1 MFLFFSIKTVLF
13 ILFNDIIFL
22 NIILNG
28 DYMNKK
34 NFLVYFISI
43 LLIAIAIGIMVS
55 WQSENNESA
64 ELTNSIYEITTISE
78 IPNENINDIDI
89 ANPPEE
95 NQETRTYLDFLGK
108 PLIDV
113 DLNELVNKNS
123 DTVAWI
129 KVNGTDINY
138 PVVQTDNNDYYLNH
152 SFNNNSNSSGWIFA
166 DYRNDLSNLGRN
178 TIIYGHNR
186 MNNTMFATLNT
197 LLSDDWYNNRDWCI
211 HLSTLNKNT
220 LWQIF
225 SVYKVPS
232 ESYYITT
239 DFEDSYEY
247 LKFLETIL
255 NRSYYNFETDL
266 NINDKI
272 LTLSTCTNVNDGR
285 LVVHA
290 KLIKSANK

>member
-1 MFLFFSIKTVLF
+1 
-13 ILFNDIIFL
+13 
-22 NIILNG
+22 
-28 DYMNKK
+28 MNKK
-34 NFLVYFISI
+34 HFIIYFISI
-43 LLIAIAIGIMVS
+43 ILIAIAVGLMVS
-55 WQSENNESA
+55 WQAENNESA
-64 ELTNSIYEITTISE
+64 ELTNSIYNIVNISE
-78 IPNENINDIDI
+78 VPIENINDIDI

-95 NQETRTYLDFLGK
+95 DNATKTYLDFLSK
-108 PLIDV
+108 PLINV
-113 DLNELVNKNS
+113 DLDELINQNS

-138 PVVQTDNNDYYLNH
+138 PVVQTDNNNYYLNH
-152 SFNNNSNSSGWIFA
+152 SFNKNYNSSGWIFA
-166 DYRNDLSNLGRN
+166 DFRNDLSNLGKN

-197 LLSDDWYNNRDWCI
+197 LLSDEWYNSKDWCI

-255 NRSYYNFETDL
+255 NRSDFDFETDL
-266 NINDKI
+266 NMNDKI